1 MSQANMERIFDPFF
15 STYPHKAGLGLT
27 VCQQILRSCRG
38 TISIK
43 SKEGLGTVVKVTL
56 LQS

>member
-1 MSQANMERIFDPFF
+1 MERIFDPFF